1 MWPNVLS
8 ETFLV
13 LRKTSSTFHFAAPE
27 PTSLTFPINGWC
39 SHLKESQG
47 EGYKVIKWDSLQCL
61 LEWLFLSV
69 PITQTFACSSGR
81 PGPEPGTFHSF
92 CYLFQVLQGLG
103 VAQGVWNLFSAG
115 DLRGSQPTRSQQ
127 QFSARVS
134 WAHLELWQCLPQY
147 RLTTC
152 ITQCLQKQK
161 WGLYL
166 LYFPSFLCK
175 LPLWWSDALG
185 LTHRALETTQGTQ
198 GFIA

>member
-69 PITQTFACSSGR
+69 PIMQTFACSSGR

-103 VAQGVWNLFSAG
+103 VAQGGLKLVFCWWPKGFTAYTKPTAVFSPCVLSPFRAMAV
-115 DLRGSQPTRSQQ
+115 PTT
-127 QFSARVS
+127 V
-134 WAHLELWQCLPQY
+134 
-147 RLTTC
+147 
-152 ITQCLQKQK
+152 
-161 WGLYL
+161 
-166 LYFPSFLCK
+166 
-175 LPLWWSDALG
+175 
-185 LTHRALETTQGTQ
+185 
-198 GFIA
+198 